1 MPWTAERPGALRDRP
16 GGGFHGLRGV
26 LRWWPGHVRRR
37 REQDAE
43 AFIAL
48 LRRAAALLQ
57 AGRRP
62 ERIWAELAGL
72 YPACRA
78 VSETTASC
86 CLHHVLVEADVEVLL
101 GEPVF
106 GGIRGPG
113 ERRHWGQLAG
123 CLEVSRHAG
132 IPLAGLLDRLADALE
147 EGQDAHQAR
156 EAAAA
161 GPRSTARLLGFLP
174 LAGIGM
180 SAGLG
185 ASPAELLSGP
195 VGWLVVGTGG
205 GLAVIG
211 HLWTRALIRRS
222 EAAS

>member
-1 MPWTAERPGALRDRP
+1 MPWTAETR
-16 GGGFHGLRGV
+16 GGTRAEHRV
-26 LRWWPGHVRRR
+26 WRWWPGQSRRR
-37 REQDAE
+37 RERDAE
-43 AFIAL
+43 AFITL

-62 ERIWAELAGL
+62 DRIWAELAGL
-72 YPACRA
+72 YPPCRA
-78 VSETTASC
+78 VTGAQSSC
-86 CLHHVLVEADVEVLL
+86 CLHHVLVGADVEALL
-101 GEPVF
+101 GAPAF
-106 GGIRGPG
+106 AGARGPG
-113 ERRHWGQLAG
+113 EGRHWRQLDG

-161 GPRSTARLLGFLP
+161 GPRSTAQLLGLLP

-180 SAGLG
+180 SAALG
-185 ASPAELLSGP
+185 APPAELLAGP

-205 GLAVIG
+205 ALAVVG

-222 EAAS
+222 ETSS

>member
-1 MPWTAERPGALRDRP
+1 MPWTAEAQRALPDRP
-16 GGGFHGLRGV
+16 RAQRRW
-26 LRWWPGHVRRR
+26 RWWPGQARRR
-37 REQDAE
+37 RERDAE
-43 AFIAL
+43 AFITL
-48 LRRAAALLQ
+48 LRRAAALLL

-72 YPACRA
+72 YPPCRSA
-78 VSETTASC
+78 AGARSSC

-101 GEPVF
+101 GGPPF
-106 GGIRGPG
+106 AWTRGPG
-113 ERRHWGQLAG
+113 EGRHWRQLDG
-123 CLEVSRHAG
+123 CLAVSRQAG
-132 IPLAGLLDRLADALE
+132 IPLAGLLERLADALE

-161 GPRSTARLLGFLP
+161 GPRSTAQLLGFLP

-180 SAGLG
+180 SAALG
-185 ASPAELLSGP
+185 APPTELLSGP

-205 GLAVIG
+205 ALAVVG

-222 EAAS
+222 EADS

>member
-1 MPWTAERPGALRDRP
+1 MHWTAEREDAHRAQRGAEGP
-16 GGGFHGLRGV
+16 ALRGV

-37 REQDAE
+37 RERDAE

-62 ERIWAELAGL
+62 ERLWAELAGL

-78 VSETTASC
+78 RAAGPASC
-86 CLHHVLVEADVEVLL
+86 CLHHVLVDADVEVLL
-101 GEPVF
+101 GGAVF
-106 GGIRGPG
+106 TGIRGPG
-113 ERRHWGQLAG
+113 EPRHWGQLAG
-123 CLEVSRHAG
+123 CLEVSRQAG

-174 LAGIGM
+174 LAGLGM

-185 ASPAELLSGP
+185 ASPVELLSGP
-195 VGWLVVGTGG
+195 LGGLVVGTGA

>member
-1 MPWTAERPGALRDRP
+1 MSWAAERQDGLHGAR
-16 GGGFHGLRGV
+16 GLAGV
-26 LRWWPGHVRRR
+26 LRWWPGQASRR
-37 REQDAE
+37 RERDAE
-43 AFIAL
+43 AFISL

-72 YPACRA
+72 YTGCRA
-78 VSETTASC
+78 VIETPTAC
-86 CLHHVLVEADVEVLL
+86 CLYHALVEADVEVLL
-101 GEPVF
+101 GEPPFAGV
-106 GGIRGPG
+106 RGPG
-113 ERRHWGQLAG
+113 EGRHWRQLAG

-132 IPLAGLLDRLADALE
+132 IPLAGLMDRLADALE
-147 EGQDAHQAR
+147 EGQDAQQAR

-180 SAGLG
+180 SAALG
-185 ASPAELLSGP
+185 ASPADLLSGP
-195 VGWLVVGTGG
+195 VGWSVVVTGG
-205 GLAVIG
+205 GLAVVG

-222 EAAS
+222 ESSP

>member
-1 MPWTAERPGALRDRP
+1 MLWTAERPDSPRALP
-16 GGGFHGLRGV
+16 GGGLHGLRGV

-37 REQDAE
+37 RERDAE
-43 AFIAL
+43 TFIAL

-62 ERIWAELAGL
+62 ERLWAELAGL
-72 YPACRA
+72 YPACRSVTEA
-78 VSETTASC
+78 SASC

-101 GEPVF
+101 GGAVF
-106 GGIRGPG
+106 DGIRGPG

-185 ASPAELLSGP
+185 ASPVELLSGP